1 MISKLLLPIGLQ
13 LLGIIII
20 LAEFILPSGGILSLT
35 AAIVFGYSLFY
46 VFKNVSPD
54 LGFLFLGFDIILIPV
69 LVLIGIKILAR
80 SPLALKKSLSK
91 KEGVT
96 SQDTELQALVG
107 KTGTV
112 INDLRPA
119 GKAFIDNKRLDVVS
133 EGDYIDKDA
142 TIVVTSVDGNRI
154 VVKAVE
160 NN

>member
-1 MISKLLLPIGLQ
+1 MISKLLLPVGLQ

-35 AAIVFGYSLFY
+35 AAAVFGYSLFY
-46 VFKNVSPD
+46 VFKNVSTD
-54 LGFLFLGFDIILIPV
+54 IGFLFLGFDIILIPV
-69 LVLIGIKILAR
+69 LVVIGIKILAR

-91 KEGVT
+91 QEGVT
-96 SQDTELQALVG
+96 SQDKDLQELIG

-119 GKAFIDNKRLDVVS
+119 GKAIIDNKRFDVVS

-142 TIVVTSVDGNRI
+142 TIIVSSVDGNRI
-154 VVKAVE
+154 VVKTAE

>member
-1 MISKLLLPIGLQ
+1 MISKLLLPVGLQ

-35 AAIVFGYSLFY
+35 AAAVFGYSLFY
-46 VFKNVSPD
+46 VFKNVSTD
-54 LGFLFLGFDIILIPV
+54 IGFLFLVFDIILIPV

-91 KEGVT
+91 QEGVT
-96 SQDTELQALVG
+96 SQDSELQALVG

-119 GKAFIDNKRLDVVS
+119 GKAIIDNKRLDVVS

>member
-1 MISKLLLPIGLQ
+1 MISKLLLPVGLQ

-35 AAIVFGYSLFY
+35 AAAVFGYSLFY

-91 KEGVT
+91 QEGVT
-96 SQDTELQALVG
+96 SQDKDLQELIG

-119 GKAFIDNKRLDVVS
+119 GKAIIDNKRFDVVS

-142 TIVVTSVDGNRI
+142 TIIVSSVDGNRI
-154 VVKAVE
+154 VVKTAE

>member
-1 MISKLLLPIGLQ
+1 MISKLLLPVGLQ

-35 AAIVFGYSLFY
+35 AAAVFCYSLFY
-46 VFKNVSPD
+46 VFKNVSTD
-54 LGFLFLGFDIILIPV
+54 IGFLFLVFDIILIPV

-91 KEGVT
+91 QEGVT
-96 SQDTELQALVG
+96 SQDSELQALVG

-119 GKAFIDNKRLDVVS
+119 GKAIIDNKRLDVVS